1 MRKRFD
7 RSCAA
12 GIFLAVTLLFTFCAG
27 TGSAEAS
34 HHIDL
39 MAQAIAKYYEEE
51 ELVLPEQSLMTHINK
66 IVESFQE
73 SIDDLDKHG

>member
-39 MAQAIAKYYEEE
+39 MAQAIAKFYEEE
-51 ELVLPEQSLMTHINK
+51 G
-66 IVESFQE
+66 
-73 SIDDLDKHG
+73 LDSVYTSYARTPAQMAIHRT